1 MALQSAAG
9 IDVGGEGK
17 LVRVLDLMDLVLDL
31 VLGLMLVRGPSALL
45 MDLVLVDVVLGLMTS
60 SSSSS
65 TWCSPDGRGA
75 GRRGAHRIDARS
87 WLWREAAGQF
97 GSEVA
102 DWRRARWKTQRGIDN
117 PAILR

>member
-31 VLGLMLVRGPSALL
+31 VLRLMLVRRPGALL
-45 MDLVLVDVVLGLMTS
+45 MDLVDVVLGLMTS

>member
-17 LVRVLDLMDLVLDL
+17 LVRVLDLMDLVL
-31 VLGLMLVRGPSALL
+31 GLMLVRRPGALL

-87 WLWREAAGQF
+87 WLWQEARSVWVRGRRLAAGKMEN
-97 GSEVA
+97 SK
-102 DWRRARWKTQRGIDN
+102 RN
-117 PAILR
+117 